1 MDAAAEAATMDK
13 ENQGNGATADPAPP
27 KVQTA
32 VRPVVALPLPRAL
45 CLWQSACSLGGEP
58 WEASL
63 EASPDLPAPSHQAP
77 PEGSDSAI
85 EKRCWQLSDFDIG
98 KPLGRGKFGNVYLA
112 REKRTNYVVALK
124 VMRLPPSAAT
134 TALSLGSGP
143 TG

>member
-1 MDAAAEAATMDK
+1 M
-13 ENQGNGATADPAPP
+13 
-27 KVQTA
+27 A
-32 VRPVVALPLPRAL
+32 VCV
-45 CLWQSACSLGGEP
+45 
-58 WEASL
+58 

-77 PEGSDSAI
+77 PEGSDSAT

-134 TALSLGSGP
+134 TAFSLGSGP
-143 TG
+143 T